1 MARFAIKWGVPE
13 METLWNDLTGKA
25 DAGTLDRDELRLFKK
40 LVKTA
45 TLLAEN
51 PAHPGLSSHEISS
64 LTERYGMK
72 VWQSYLENR
81 TPAAGRIYWIYG
93 PTRGSI
99 TIIGVEAH
107 PESGKSRGY
116 QKVSLSRPR
125 ASDPELPRG
134 RTTR

>member
-1 MARFAIKWGVPE
+1 
-13 METLWNDLTGKA
+13 
-25 DAGTLDRDELRLFKK
+25 
-40 LVKTA
+40 VKTA

-81 TPAAGRIYWIYG
+81 TAAAGRIYWIYG

-99 TIIGVEAH
+99 TIIGMEAH

-116 QKVSLSRPR
+116 EKVSLSRPS
-125 ASDPELPRG
+125 ASDPESPRG
-134 RTTR
+134 RKSN

>member
-1 MARFAIKWGVPE
+1 MPKFEIEWGVPE
-13 METLWNDLTGKA
+13 MEALWKDLTGKA
-25 DAGTLDRDELRLFKK
+25 DKGTLDGDELRIFKK

-45 TLLAEN
+45 TLLAGN
-51 PAHPGLSSHEISS
+51 PAHPGLSSHEIPS

-81 TPAAGRIYWIYG
+81 TPAAGRVFWLYG
-93 PTRGSI
+93 PERGCI

-125 ASDPELPRG
+125 AKPPKSGRG
-134 RTTR
+134 G